1 MHTHIAQLVITY
13 LLSTLVTEALG
24 KRTGLQLVQTFLV
37 IYGIQNFI
45 TVSLVHIKN
54 QTYPAHILPFYVS
67 GNYFNII
74 SPSTP
79 RSSKISFFRLS
90 NQNSL

>member
-1 MHTHIAQLVITY
+1 VITY
-13 LLSTLVTEALG
+13 LLSTQVTDALG

-37 IYGIQNFI
+37 IYRIQKFI

-54 QTYPAHILPFYVS
+54 QTDPAHILPFYVS
-67 GNYFNII
+67 ETYFNII

-79 RSSKISFFRLS
+79 RS
-90 NQNSL
+90 